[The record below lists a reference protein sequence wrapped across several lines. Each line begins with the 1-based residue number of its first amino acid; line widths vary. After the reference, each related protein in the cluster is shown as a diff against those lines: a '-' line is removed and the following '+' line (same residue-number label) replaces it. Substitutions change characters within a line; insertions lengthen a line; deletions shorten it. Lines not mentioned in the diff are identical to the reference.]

1 MKKRA
6 YSFIIVLTLL
16 LFATLTGCR
25 HANVNVSEDND
36 SAEEIE
42 RVYKELK
49 ELVDEY
55 DRIMP
60 YSWAGDLESDAAM
73 TEVCQKISEVTPRYF
88 ALAEPDRTAERQA
101 ALASYDAMPRTVVAY
116 VHAKELADRFNAL
129 WEEFQTV
136 KADSD
141 PAHEEEN
148 RKKLLNL
155 QVEFFQYGI
164 YLPGYQNSTGERS
177 VSPELVRPFRDNDGF
192 MELMDR
198 EGFKVL
204 SVGTGILA
212 SGVDGK
218 GFEWR
223 VVGDEPDAELNKIA
237 LVVRND
243 EGTWE
248 IKQVSDVRDECGEG
262 LSLYLTESES
272 YDPYYGPVDEEQSV
286 LYGGRRHNVH
296 FFYQSDR
303 AIEQID
309 PELLGVLMPRNT
321 TVQIWQRDQS
331 FLIHLAYSGTYG
343 LADELSH
350 MAPDIM
356 YYTLKGLGVVR

>member
-1 MKKRA
+1 MKKRSIA
-6 YSFIIVLTLL
+6 IVVCIALILL
-16 LFATLTGCR
+16 LSGSGCR
-25 HANVNVSEDND
+25 ND
-36 SAEEIE
+36 EKGVVPDAPKTEAERLYE
-42 RVYKELK
+42 ELK

-60 YSWAGDLESDAAM
+60 YSWAGDLDSDAAM
-73 TEVCQKISEVTPRYF
+73 TEVSEKISEVAPRYF
-88 ALAEPDRTAERQA
+88 VLAEPDRTAGRQA
-101 ALASYDAMPRTVVAY
+101 VLSHYDNRPGLAVAY
-116 VHAKELADRFNAL
+116 VHAKEFADQFNAL
-129 WEEFQTV
+129 WEEFQAV

-164 YLPGYQNSTGERS
+164 YLLGYRTITGERS

-192 MELMDR
+192 MELMDQ

-204 SVGTGILA
+204 NTGTGILA
-212 SGVDGK
+212 SGIDGK
-218 GFEWR
+218 GSEWR

-237 LVVRND
+237 LAVRND

-296 FFYQSDR
+296 FFYQSNR

-309 PELLGVLMPRNT
+309 PELLGSLMPRNT
-321 TVQIWQRDQS
+321 ALQVWQQGAS
-331 FLIHLAYSGTYG
+331 FVIHLTYSGTYG
-343 LADELSH
+343 TADELSH
-350 MAPDIM
+350 LNAERM